1 MAVLSGKA
9 HWASISSPNSTFEP
23 VWQVDLA
30 VEGVELEKAKE
41 MGLTIMNKDDDRGEF
56 VRIKR
61 KVYRKDGSKNKS
73 PILKDSKNH
82 VLSEVNVGNGSDVRV
97 LFKSFD
103 WEYAG
108 KKGIGADLQA
118 MQVINLIEYEAGEDF
133 DVIDD
138 GYIASNAFDDDDIPL
153 VSASN

>member
-30 VEGVELEKAKE
+30 VEGAELEKAKE
-41 MGLTIMNKDDDRGEF
+41 MGLTIMNKNDDRGEF

>member
-30 VEGVELEKAKE
+30 VEGAELEEAKE
-41 MGLTIMNKDDDRGEF
+41 MGLTIMNKDDDRGSF

>member
-41 MGLTIMNKDDDRGEF
+41 MGLTIMNKDDDRGDF

>member
-30 VEGVELEKAKE
+30 VEGAELEKAKE
-41 MGLTIMNKDDDRGEF
+41 MGLTIMNKDDDRGSF

>member
-41 MGLTIMNKDDDRGEF
+41 MGLTIMNKNDDRGEF

>member
-1 MAVLSGKA
+1 
-9 HWASISSPNSTFEP
+9 
-23 VWQVDLA
+23 
-30 VEGVELEKAKE
+30 

-82 VLSEVNVGNGSDVRV
+82 ILSEVNVGNGSDVRV

>member
-82 VLSEVNVGNGSDVRV
+82 ILSEVNVGNGSDVRV

>member
-9 HWASISSPNSTFEP
+9 HWASISSPISAFKP

>member
-41 MGLTIMNKDDDRGEF
+41 MGLTIMNKDDDRGSF

>member
-30 VEGVELEKAKE
+30 VEGAELEKAKE

>member
-30 VEGVELEKAKE
+30 VEGAELERAKE
-41 MGLTIMNKDDDRGEF
+41 MGLTIMNKDDDRGQF

-82 VLSEVNVGNGSDVRV
+82 VLSEVNVGNGSDVKV
-97 LFKSFD
+97 LFKTFG

-108 KKGIGADLQA
+108 KNGIGADLQA